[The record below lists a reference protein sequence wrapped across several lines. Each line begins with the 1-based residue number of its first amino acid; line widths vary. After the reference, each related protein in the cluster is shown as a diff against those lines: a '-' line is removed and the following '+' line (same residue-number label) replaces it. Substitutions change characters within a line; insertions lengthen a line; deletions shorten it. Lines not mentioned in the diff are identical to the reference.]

1 MIYNSTK
8 VLTLVQCLTMIYSD
22 IFHVEI
28 SISSCWFCWCWTRI
42 KIWGD
47 QSKQRDIRLS
57 LQYEWKGLFITC
69 PSEEASFIWL
79 LFLPRQGQREETS
92 QKISFLC
99 NMGLATCS
107 SLIRTGGTSLDFVPL
122 LCRLFLGCIS
132 TYFSELFRARHLECC
147 LSAVAIPQ
155 KSTKPH
161 KCLNASLFKKEKSPS
176 YIALYCS

>member
-1 MIYNSTK
+1 MTTPVYLVSIRRSIVYLASL
-8 VLTLVQCLTMIYSD
+8 LTQTG
-22 IFHVEI
+22 
-28 SISSCWFCWCWTRI
+28 
-42 KIWGD
+42 GD
-47 QSKQRDIRLS
+47 GKKR
-57 LQYEWKGLFITC
+57 
-69 PSEEASFIWL
+69 
-79 LFLPRQGQREETS
+79 S

-99 NMGLATCS
+99 NLELATCS

-122 LCRLFLGCIS
+122 LCCLFLGCIS
-132 TYFSELFRARHLECC
+132 TYFWELFRAGHLECC

>member
-1 MIYNSTK
+1 MTTPVYLVSIRRSIVYLASL
-8 VLTLVQCLTMIYSD
+8 LTQTG
-22 IFHVEI
+22 
-28 SISSCWFCWCWTRI
+28 
-42 KIWGD
+42 GD
-47 QSKQRDIRLS
+47 GKKR
-57 LQYEWKGLFITC
+57 
-69 PSEEASFIWL
+69 
-79 LFLPRQGQREETS
+79 S

-99 NMGLATCS
+99 NLELATCS

-161 KCLNASLFKKEKSPS
+161 KCSNAETKKIVAYFCFFPPCLIVKHFLEDEMNLFTKLNGNIFLLFPPL
-176 YIALYCS
+176 A